1 MHIFCTSHNFESGH
15 CTIFGQPR
23 SKQNIAQFEN
33 KMINDND
40 DKSSGC
46 EILIILFQSPRSAV
60 SEPEPESPG
69 TDSGTD
75 LRHDH
80 GHHDQPQHRE
90 EGEHS
95 EEEQDPK
102 MQIPTIGIRSD
113 LLPTHPVPKMDLDLN
128 HLGSLQGLPA
138 LEALRRQAGN
148 TNSFLANLPGSP
160 INMPN
165 FSQGRPSQPPTP
177 QSTGSQDMGSGSWT
191 FEEQFKQVKKTF
203 SSPKKTFSPP
213 DTFHSLSLFL
223 LLSHFLCLEKCNSS
237 GFQF

>member
-1 MHIFCTSHNFESGH
+1 
-15 CTIFGQPR
+15 
-23 SKQNIAQFEN
+23 
-33 KMINDND
+33 
-40 DKSSGC
+40 
-46 EILIILFQSPRSAV
+46 
-60 SEPEPESPG
+60 
-69 TDSGTD
+69 
-75 LRHDH
+75 
-80 GHHDQPQHRE
+80 
-90 EGEHS
+90 
-95 EEEQDPK
+95 

-203 SSPKKTFSPP
+203 SPPKKTFSPP

-237 GFQF
+237 DFQF